1 MNRSYRFHIIV
12 IIAVIALIAFC
23 QPGLAVELH
32 TKGINIDEYSEY
44 NLTDFQVGIRL
55 NATNFDFSLAQPD
68 GSDVRFTDE
77 NGQALP
83 FWIEE
88 WDPIASSA
96 LIWVKV
102 PSIPPIST
110 TIITLQYGD
119 GLTVSSASGEATFL
133 FFDDFD
139 DAELDFEVKWSS
151 EPYPP
156 DFPLST
162 ASSSVTVSGGE
173 IHTRQNFSP
182 GVAVHGYG
190 SLDAPIGP
198 AYFGLANATG
208 AIQLFADDTNVSVG
222 NVQGRAWYIE
232 PSTLVTM
239 EAPEN
244 PDPKRWSVMWPFSS
258 RVGFQVDEGLVSEI
272 VDTSTIP
279 PGPIPVSISTEY
291 TSSTAKFDWVFVKK
305 HVYTEP
311 TVYVSSAVAE
321 FSADRTYGP
330 VNMTVQF
337 TDPYNGLTIPHRWD
351 FGDGTNATVQSP
363 AHTYTAPGTYNVT
376 LRVETDPLNAASLTK
391 YAYITVHEGNL
402 APEPVE
408 DSYMTDPEMMLAI
421 NTPGVL
427 GNDADIDEDML
438 TAYLVTGPANGTL
451 DLYPNGS
458 FVYVPESGFIG
469 TDSFTYVA
477 NDGALNSSPAAVNI
491 IVEPLP
497 PVGGDTGWFIVHCNV
512 NGASVYFTDVGNATS
527 YEGAIE
533 NGTLLVEVY
542 TTATPLQSYTVTK
555 EGYTSY
561 SANITN
567 YPPKD
572 GSVDLYAKIYSAY
585 YLLNFSLSDVSIN
598 EDGGQYVEIWPSDI
612 GTVTWSGDDA
622 IVSGR
627 SSSIPQITYHLIDAI
642 EGDGIIFGLL
652 AGADLTTREFGA
664 WLPSFG
670 QVYPFLAINLSAIPI
685 SGQLGIGILEGSE
698 SNESPAFY
706 EYFSSSGYL
715 LESLAYI
722 LEVEPLYPEGY
733 NNEGEIF
740 FTMARSW
747 ADAYGSDHIRV
758 LRRDSEGIITM
769 LETEVVSET
778 EVGLLVRAYSPD
790 GFSSFALVAV
800 EEKAT
805 PTPTPTER
813 RHRDDPDPTPRP
825 PEPTPQPPEP
835 TPSPPEPTP
844 PVIEPE
850 ILPEPI
856 PDVPEVLP
864 VDPVDAY
871 FTGLQSAVQVA
882 MATHYD
888 TNPITAAIPDEISP
902 FAAVATGIGIAGLG
916 AAFAGSSMVGASGGE
931 TASIASGSL
940 TRGSSGL
947 GRATSSF
954 SRFMRLDKLWDFIRR
969 VIGYQVL
976 GYIGS
981 KEIQMRK
988 IAPNQQTPTF
998 LGLSS
1003 REGAVILASMALFF
1017 FAFAFAGRVEL
1028 NWLKVG
1034 LFILMSGVAVLGHEL
1049 VTDIVARRNA
1059 CDAEFKFWGLGTLI
1073 MFVNAGIFG
1082 IAFGKPSRTLVAGTN
1097 KLAPRDQGM
1106 LLLLGP
1112 LVNIIFALGSLL
1124 LIPFGG
1130 ILAMAGAIGFP
1141 LNMMVSVYT
1150 LVPVHPLKGRGIF
1163 EWNRMV
1169 WAAFFIP
1176 LVVIFIT
1183 VYLIS

>member
-1 MNRSYRFHIIV
+1 MDRSYRIHTILIITG
-12 IIAVIALIAFC
+12 IALMVLFQAVS
-23 QPGLAVELH
+23 AVELH
-32 TKGINIDEYSEY
+32 EKEITILEESEY
-44 NLTDFQVGIRL
+44 NLTDFQVGISL
-55 NATNFDFSLAQPD
+55 DTENFNFSLAQPD
-68 GSDVRFTDE
+68 GSDIRFSGGD
-77 NGQALP
+77 GQALP

-88 WDPIASSA
+88 WDPGVGSA

-102 PSIPPIST
+102 PSIPPINT

-119 GLTVSSASGEATFL
+119 GLAVSPASGEATFL

-156 DFPLST
+156 DFPIST

-173 IHTRQNFSP
+173 IHTRQSFSP

-208 AIQLFADDTNVSVG
+208 AIQFLVDDTNVSVG

-239 EAPEN
+239 EAPET

-258 RVGFQVDEGLVSEI
+258 RVGFQVDDGLVSEI

-291 TSSTAKFDWVFVKK
+291 TSSTAVFDWVFVKK

-311 TVYVSSAVAE
+311 AVSVSSAVAE

-337 TDPYNGLTIPHRWD
+337 SDPFNGMVIPHRWD
-351 FGDGTNATVQSP
+351 FGDGTNATFQSP

-376 LRVETDPLNAASLTK
+376 LRVETDPLNVASVTK
-391 YAYITVHEGNL
+391 YAYITVHEGNT
-402 APEPVE
+402 APGPVG
-408 DSYMTDPEMMLAI
+408 DSYAAEQEMMLAI
-421 NTPGVL
+421 NAPGVL
-427 GNDADIDEDML
+427 GNDLDTDEDML
-438 TAYLVTGPANGTL
+438 TAFLVTGPTNGTL

-458 FVYVPESGFIG
+458 FVYIPESGFIG

-477 NDGALNSSPAAVNI
+477 NDGALNSSPATVTI
-491 IVEPLP
+491 LVEPVN
-497 PVGGDTGWFIVHCNV
+497 VGGDTGSFVVHCNV
-512 NGASVYFTDVGNATS
+512 DGASVYFTDITNITS
-527 YEGAIE
+527 YRGDIE
-533 NGTLLVEVY
+533 NGTLPVLVY
-542 TTATPLQSYTVTK
+542 LTATPLQNYTVVK
-555 EGYTSY
+555 EGYTTY
-561 SANITN
+561 TADITTV
-567 YPPKD
+567 PPKD
-572 GSVDLYAKIYSAY
+572 GSVDLYAKIHSY
-585 YLLNFSLSDVSIN
+585 YLLNFSLSDVSVY
-598 EDGGQYVEIWPSDI
+598 EDGGQYVEIWPSDT
-612 GTVTWSGDDA
+612 GSVNWSGDDA
-622 IVSGR
+622 TVYGR
-627 SSSIPQITYHLIDAI
+627 STGIPQITYHLIDSSM
-642 EGDGIIFGLL
+642 GDGIIFGLL
-652 AGADLTTREFGA
+652 SSADLTTRKFNAE
-664 WLPSFG
+664 LPSFG
-670 QVYPFLAINLSAIPI
+670 QVYPWFEMDLNAIPLT
-685 SGQLGIGILEGSE
+685 GQLGIVILEGSE
-698 SNESPAFY
+698 SDHTPAFY
-706 EYFSSSGYL
+706 EYFNSS
-715 LESLAYI
+715 AYI
-722 LEVEPLYPEGY
+722 LESIAYLLQVEPLSLEGY
-733 NNEGEIF
+733 IDGAEIF
-740 FTMARSW
+740 FTIPRSW
-747 ADAYGSDHIRV
+747 ADTYGTDQIQV
-758 LRRDSEGIITM
+758 LRRDGAGTITM
-769 LETEVVSET
+769 LETEVVSQTET
-778 EVGLLVRAYSPD
+778 TVTFMGYSPD
-790 GFSSFALVAV
+790 GFSSFALAAV

-835 TPSPPEPTP
+835 TPSPPVPTP

-850 ILPEPI
+850 ILPEPV
-856 PDVPEVLP
+856 PDLPEVPP
-864 VDPVDAY
+864 VDPVDEY

-888 TNPITAAIPDEISP
+888 TNPIAAAMPDEISP
-902 FAAVATGIGIAGLG
+902 FATVATGIGIAGLG
-916 AAFAGSSMVGASGGE
+916 AALASSSIVGASGSE

-940 TRGSSGL
+940 ARGSSGP
-947 GRATSSF
+947 GRISSPL
-954 SRFMRLDKLWDFIRR
+954 SRFLRLDKLWDFIRR

-988 IAPNQQTPTF
+988 IAPAQQNMMF
-998 LGLSS
+998 FGLSR
-1003 REGAVILASMALFF
+1003 REGAVVLASMALFF

-1028 NWLKVG
+1028 NWTKVG
-1034 LFILMSGVAVLGHEL
+1034 LFILMSGIAVLGHEL

-1073 MFVNAGIFG
+1073 MFTNAGLFG
-1082 IAFGKPSRTLVAGTN
+1082 IAFGKPSRTLVTGAN

-1130 ILAMAGAIGFP
+1130 ILAMAGSIGFP

-1150 LVPVHPLKGRGIF
+1150 LIPVHPLKGKGIF
-1163 EWNRMV
+1163 EWNRIV
-1169 WAAFFIP
+1169 WAAFFVP